1 MASFQESMLVIV
13 SILATAACFN
23 IALFFGY
30 GKAKS
35 YLFFAFYCV
44 FHCFKIYLKTFPDDA
59 ILVANLNA
67 YQLVYLSVVL
77 GMFSLSTFFALYF
90 KLPFIRSFLLG
101 YVGAAALFLLFIP
114 ELGFIQFSLGVAVAQ
129 VVLAA
134 VQGQKATI
142 MLFGILGFAF
152 CVWLG
157 WNNLLNFGYF
167 AGVIVMIFA
176 MVLATSMELARK
188 NNLYH
193 QMQLRATRLENQL
206 LKSTIQPHFI
216 LNSLTSLQ
224 ELIAMDSKKASEFV
238 QELSTVFDLFAKISD
253 QKFIPIH
260 QEIALVQAYLDIMGL
275 RKSVAFEL
283 SVQDMPQEDLI
294 PPGILLTLVENGVT
308 HGYENREKG
317 VFRITKE
324 HLDTG
329 EMYAVGNDGNPTM
342 AEVQNGTGLNYV
354 MARLKESYGDK
365 FTFESLPQTSG
376 WLSKITIWA

>member
-1 MASFQESMLVIV
+1 MASIQESMLVIV

-90 KLPFIRSFLLG
+90 KLPYTRYFLAA
-101 YVGAAALFLLFIP
+101 YVCIAALFFAFVH
-114 ELGFIQFSLGVAVAQ
+114 ELGFIQLSLGIAIAQ
-129 VVLAA
+129 VVYAS
-134 VQGQKATI
+134 VKREKTII
-142 MLFGILGFAF
+142 MLFGVLGFAF

-224 ELIAMDSKKASEFV
+224 ELIAMDSEKASQFV

-253 QKFIPIH
+253 QKFIPVR
-260 QEIALVQAYLDIMGL
+260 QEIALVQSYLDIMGL
-275 RKSVAFEL
+275 RKSVDFKL
-283 SVQDMPQEDLI
+283 SVQDMPKDDLI

-308 HGYENREKG
+308 HGFENREKG
-317 VFRITKE
+317 DFFITKQL
-324 HLDTG
+324 LDAC
-329 EMYAVGNDGNPTM
+329 AVYSVSNNGNAGDKN
-342 AEVQNGTGLNYV
+342 VQKGTGLNYV

-365 FTFESLPQTSG
+365 FAFESQPQTTG
-376 WLSKITIWA
+376 WLSKITIWS